1 MLSIPYTGGFHPIS
15 YLDKT
20 QLAALVRNQIPGTA
34 GADAAEFIEIL
45 EISGYTFLTLTDEH
59 LNVLSNNNPEIIQ
72 LYLELQGKICLA
84 PRPPSS
90 PIHPGPDKIPCSN
103 TLDSRN
109 PQISP
114 QLSPLNMFDA
124 SLPSDG
130 ATVALSIIN
139 CLDVEQDQLC
149 GDDYEQKVVIESTD
163 HLESPIDSEGE
174 RDEPTQ
180 VLSWE
185 ELSDGSSPSPSYYL
199 SPLPSVPTLI
209 SSLEEDPL
217 FSPMV
222 TLAASQLTE
231 CDPLPDINHGQLE
244 AHDFRS
250 QSRPQRLSCDVSQN
264 SLFQWSSSS
273 STGYSPALDLEIPK
287 SSLSEEL
294 SLSSPLF
301 SYRELTE
308 HGYGTFNSPFGFPS
322 SVYEAGEPVRIS
334 ARRYTARTIW
344 PTVGGYHT
352 SRGAIPAPRPLRDNQ
367 DPSAAS
373 KIKPDSEPALNNG
386 QTADFDQ

>member
-1 MLSIPYTGGFHPIS
+1 MLSIPYTGGYHPIA
-15 YLDKT
+15 YLNDI
-20 QLAALVRNQIPGTA
+20 QLAALVRNRIPGTA
-34 GADAAEFIEIL
+34 GADAAKFIEIL
-45 EISGYTFLTLTDEH
+45 QISGYTFLTLKEEH
-59 LNVLSNNNPEIIQ
+59 LNILSKNDPEIVQ
-72 LYLELQGKICLA
+72 LYLELQD
-84 PRPPSS
+84 PV
-90 PIHPGPDKIPCSN
+90 
-103 TLDSRN
+103 N
-109 PQISP
+109 PISP
-114 QLSPLNMFDA
+114 QLSPLNMFDT

-130 ATVALSIIN
+130 AT
-139 CLDVEQDQLC
+139 LDEQDQL
-149 GDDYEQKVVIESTD
+149 GAEDYEQEVTIESAD
-163 HLESPIDSEGE
+163 YLESPIDSEGE
-174 RDEPTQ
+174 GDEPT
-180 VLSWE
+180 WE
-185 ELSDGSSPSPSYYL
+185 ELSDGSSPSPSYCL
-199 SPLPSVPTLI
+199 SPIPSVPTLI

-217 FSPMV
+217 FSAMV

-231 CDPLPDINHGQLE
+231 CDPLPDVNHGQME
-244 AHDFRS
+244 AHDFGS

-334 ARRYTARTIW
+334 ARRYTTRTIW

-373 KIKPDSEPALNNG
+373 KVKPDSEPALNNG
-386 QTADFDQ
+386 QPKLRILINE